1 MKTMLNKFQKLLF
14 SILLFGV
21 AIANVNAQSASNDT
35 ITKMSGERI
44 AVKVLSTSESS
55 VTFSWPGETMTISMS
70 KNLIE
75 EIKYASGRKEK
86 LSEKIVIRG
95 EDDWEKVKQTT
106 QASDIEG
113 LVKKGDITGTTANL
127 GLYTPLKKC
136 EAKIIVQLKHD
147 AAKLGAH
154 IILIT
159 NPLVEQR
166 TRYTIGGVAYG
177 YK

>member
-1 MKTMLNKFQKLLF
+1 M
-14 SILLFGV
+14 
-21 AIANVNAQSASNDT
+21 
-35 ITKMSGERI
+35 
-44 AVKVLSTSESS
+44 KVLSTSENG

-95 EDDWEKVKQTT
+95 EDDWEKIKITT

-113 LVKKGDITGTTANL
+113 LVKKSDLTGTSPNL
-127 GLYTPLKKC
+127 GLYTPLKKA
-136 EAKIIVQLKHD
+136 ESKILLQLKHD

-159 NPLVEQR
+159 NPLTEQK

>member
-1 MKTMLNKFQKLLF
+1 MKFKNLF
-14 SILLFGV
+14 SLIVLVF
-21 AIANVNAQSASNDT
+21 ISISITNAQSASNDT
-35 ITKMSGERI
+35 IVKMSGERI
-44 AVKVLSTSESS
+44 AVKVLSTSENS

-136 EAKIIVQLKHD
+136 EAKILVQLKHD

-159 NPLVEQR
+159 NPLTEQK